1 MKVISVIPWSQ
12 RLHIKKTKNK
22 KQSLESLVWGFSFT
36 EWSLLLGCHVCCL
49 LYVIASGSTFFLVS
63 FWGSVCWHFQLC
75 HLINT
80 SSSFTSPLF
89 FPGGSVVKNSPAKQE
104 IHFWSRGPE
113 DPLEKEMATHTS
125 ILAWK
130 TPWTEK
136 LGRLLSMR
144 SQKSWIWLIDSTR
157 TAFFFSHF
165 LLLVFKPFSFLWAL
179 VNKIISCNN
188 LSY

>member
-1 MKVISVIPWSQ
+1 MIPETA
-12 RLHIKKTKNK
+12 HKKNK
-22 KQSLESLVWGFSFT
+22 KQKTVTGITSVRFLFHWMIPTSRLPCLLSLV
-36 EWSLLLGCHVCCL
+36 CHCVR
-49 LYVIASGSTFFLVS
+49 VHFFLVS

-104 IHFWSRGPE
+104 IHFWSRGQE

-136 LGRLLSMR
+136 LGRLQSMR

-157 TAFFFSHF
+157 TAFFF
-165 LLLVFKPFSFLWAL
+165 FSFFVA
-179 VNKIISCNN
+179 CF
-188 LSY
+188 